1 MKIFILKK
9 SIADLKKPVV
19 RVEYETDATTIRD
32 FICEMTT
39 KNYGKKRVKDT
50 LAECCTVAQEE
61 FVDGGYYIINKTRD
75 FKYLSLDDKC
85 EFADGDEVVLIKLKY
100 VRGIVW

>member
-9 SIADLKKPVV
+9 SIADLKNPVV
-19 RVEYETDATTIRD
+19 RVEYETDAITIRD

-61 FVDGGYYIINKTRD
+61 FVDGGYYIVNITRD

-85 EFADGDEVVLIKLKY
+85 EFAYGDEVVLIKLKY

>member
-9 SIADLKKPVV
+9 SITDLKTSVV
-19 RVEYETDATTIRD
+19 RVEYETNANTIRE

-39 KNYGKKRVKDT
+39 KNYNKKRVKDT
-50 LAECCTVAQEE
+50 LADCCAVAQEE
-61 FVDGGYYIINKTRD
+61 FTDGGYYIINKTHD
-75 FKYLSLDDKC
+75 VKYLSLDDDC
-85 EFADGDEVVLIKLKY
+85 NFACGDEVVLIKLKY